1 MGGNMYVFYSSF
13 AKYESEIYC
22 FSNISTLNKLVLECS
37 HCFKTSKVTLVKNLL
52 KLIQGL

>member
-1 MGGNMYVFYSSF
+1 MYFFNPSF

-22 FSNISTLNKLVLECS
+22 FSNMSTFKKLVLECS